1 MGQSMPKMDKKLSDW
16 RVINT
21 KVVGSQVYQ
30 LIEVVSPS
38 KSSKER
44 SSFLYRLLEETRAVG
59 LIEWWTKGS
68 IIKKPKGQFLCVL
81 VLRNK

>member
-1 MGQSMPKMDKKLSDW
+1 MFKKDKKPRNY

-21 KVVGSQVYQ
+21 KVVGGRVYQ

-44 SSFLYRLLEETRAVG
+44 SNFLYRLLEESGAMG

-68 IIKKPKGQFLCVL
+68 IIKKPKRRFLCML
-81 VLRNK
+81 IFNA